1 MKKLIVIAS
10 LAMMACAAPT
20 PTDSQIAGPSSTETK
35 TMGFSTLTGEPPII
49 IAHRG
54 ASGLYPEHTAKAYLA
69 AMEQGADF
77 IEPDLAMTKDGIL
90 IASHDA
96 YLSDTTN
103 VADHPEFAD
112 RKVTRKT
119 PLGEREDWWTD
130 DFTLA
135 EIKTLKARQRVA
147 GRSQEYNDLYDILT
161 FNEVLDLV
169 IAQDAVGRT
178 VGLHIE
184 AKWPSYFS
192 SVGLDMVDPILE
204 ALDRKGIRGA
214 GIPVYIQCFEPQ
226 FLEQMAEKSDLP
238 LIQNLVGPP
247 YAALLGM
254 DLKLEDIH
262 TTGVGANKTLIL
274 SEDGSV
280 TDYVDRAHEQGLLV
294 HVYTVRDDAPAPGFD
309 SADAELKALFGA
321 GVDGV
326 WTDYPAT
333 ALKVRDGE

>member
-1 MKKLIVIAS
+1 MKKLLLAAS
-10 LAMMACAAPT
+10 LALMACASQPVSFAEAPDT
-20 PTDSQIAGPSSTETK
+20 AATGLK
-35 TMGFSTLTGEPPII
+35 TLTGEPPII

-54 ASGLYPEHTAKAYLA
+54 ASGLYPEHTVKAYMT

-90 IASHDA
+90 IVSHDA
-96 YLSDTTN
+96 YLSETTD

-112 RKVTRKT
+112 RKVKRQT

-135 EIKTLKARQRVA
+135 EIKTLKARQRFA
-147 GRSQEYNDLYDILT
+147 GRDQSFNDQFDILT

-184 AKWPSYFS
+184 AKWPSYFE
-192 SVGLDMVDPILE
+192 SVGLGMTDPILE
-204 ALDRKGIRGA
+204 ALERKGIRDA

-226 FLEQMAEKSDLP
+226 FLAQVAEKSDIP
-238 LIQNLVGPP
+238 LIQNLIGPP

-254 DLKLEDIH
+254 DIQLEDV
-262 TTGVGANKTLIL
+262 TTAGVGANKTLIL
-274 SEDGSV
+274 SEDGTT
-280 TDYVDRAHEQGLLV
+280 TDYVDRAHEAGLLV
-294 HVYTVRDDAPAPGFD
+294 HVFTVRDDSPAPGFED
-309 SADAELKALFGA
+309 SAAEFRALFDA
-321 GVDGV
+321 GIDGV

-333 ALKVRDGE
+333 AVAVRDSE